1 MTKAEQL
8 YCGVQGAAYWER
20 NRARLQEERYHR
32 ASSIRHLAPA
42 EFQDAGDV
50 MIKFVEVGCG
60 RGHNLY
66 DHDVGIDIDARNLSR
81 ENRNCSFVGI
91 VAPAYYIPLPDKSY
105 PVVFSVGC
113 LMHLPSTTGVLNITR
128 NAWGEISMQD
138 DTASW
143 QGAVREMAR
152 ISTKYV
158 IIGEYWE
165 DEEVEVDW
173 HGEKGVLWAR
183 NYTVPGFTLTAPLKT
198 LPAFGKGVNF
208 GIFIANK

>member
-1 MTKAEQL
+1 MTKAERL
-8 YCGVQGAAYWER
+8 YCGSQGTAYWER

-32 ASSIRHLAPA
+32 ASSIRHLVPV
-42 EFQDAGDV
+42 ELQSAGNV

-66 DHDVGIDIDARNLSR
+66 DHDVGIDIDARNLSV

-91 VAPAYYIPLPDKSY
+91 VAPAYYIPLPNKSY

-113 LMHLPSTTGVLNITR
+113 LMHLPTGPRGYEV
-128 NAWGEISMQD
+128 
-138 DTASW
+138 ASW

-158 IIGEYWE
+158 IIGEYW
-165 DEEVEVDW
+165 DGEEKEVNW

-183 NYTVPGFTLTAPLKT
+183 DYKVPGFTLTSPLKT
-198 LPAFGKGVNF
+198 LSAFGEDVKF
-208 GIFIANK
+208 GMFIADK